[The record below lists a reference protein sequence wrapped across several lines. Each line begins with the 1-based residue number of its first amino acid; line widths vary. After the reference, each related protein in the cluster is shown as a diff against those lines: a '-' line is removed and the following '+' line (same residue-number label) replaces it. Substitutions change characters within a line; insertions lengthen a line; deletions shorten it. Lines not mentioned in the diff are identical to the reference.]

1 MTDQN
6 PENKINPLVEF
17 SVSKRVTITMLI
29 LIVMVFG
36 FLSFTRL
43 PLDMFPEM
51 SYPVIT
57 VMTSYTGVAPEEVER
72 LVTVPLEGAIAG
84 VNNVKK
90 VSSSSSEGYSTISVE
105 FEWGTNLDAA
115 GQDIKDYISRLKDY
129 MPDGVSEPMVLKFNT
144 SQIPIMFSGVS
155 GIEDPYKLKK
165 FLEDN
170 VQQRVQRLD
179 GVAQVQV
186 YGGVERE
193 IQIAV
198 DPIRLKGKGIS
209 VDGVANALR
218 AQNMNTPAGYMV
230 TGGTDFLLRAMGE
243 FGSVDDIRNSIIG
256 AADDGT
262 PVRLY
267 EVADVKDTY
276 KEKRSLMRMNG
287 KPSVF
292 LVISKQSG
300 ANTLKVSQK
309 INKEIA
315 DIKAANPQLVF
326 NTVLDQGEPV
336 KRVTGST
343 IREGIIGAALAIIL
357 LFVFLGN
364 IRPTLI
370 ISVAIPL
377 SIIST
382 FIALYVG
389 GFTLNLMTLGG
400 FALGIGRLVD
410 DAVVVIEN
418 IYRHL
423 MKGEP
428 PVVAAR
434 RGASEV
440 SMAIAASTF
449 TTIIVFLPLLFS
461 TGLAGQLTR
470 GLCLTI
476 MFALLASLFVA
487 FTIVPMLASVF
498 FRKPK
503 KDNAAWFDVVKE
515 YYGSWLSR
523 VLDHPWITASVVGII
538 LVVSLGVG
546 VKFLGKEFMPA
557 GDNGMMVLMVEMPQG
572 TPLDETTALTG
583 QLSKLLMSYPEVQ
596 FVGEMVGSDNESAS
610 HGEGVT
616 GPNGA
621 QIIVKLVDPANRKR
635 TQQQIEDDF
644 RARQPRLKGAKIT
657 LSAMSGFSTGSAKP
671 LTVHIYGNNLA
682 TLSDISQNVLN
693 VMKSIPGV
701 KEAESSFSKSRPEYH
716 FVIDRQK
723 ALVYGLTPYQVQT
736 ALQSANLGTVAT
748 QYRTGDEEIDV
759 RVILDKRYRD
769 KLDYLKQLPL
779 RTPAGVTI
787 PLSQVVTIVPAEG
800 PVVIKRDSKFRVGIV
815 DANITGRPLGAI
827 VADVKTRLAPLEKSL
842 PAGYTISY
850 KGDYENMQESFQ
862 QLALALILAVLLIYM
877 VMASQFESLVHPF
890 TIMFTIPLAGI
901 GVVWILL
908 LLGKTLSMVS
918 FLGIIILTGIV
929 VSNGIVMVDYINQCR
944 HRGMAIRDA
953 VIEGCKT
960 RLRPV
965 IITASATVV
974 AMVPMGFFGG
984 TEGST
989 TSPMALSVIGGLISA
1004 TFFTLFVVPLVYM
1017 AFDKF
1022 GQWVKGKFKKVI
1034 G

>member
-1 MTDQN
+1 MAEQ
-6 PENKINPLVEF
+6 PEKKINPLVEF

-198 DPIRLKGKGIS
+198 DPTRLKGKGIS

-230 TGGTDFLLRAMGE
+230 NGGTDYLLRAMGE
-243 FGSVDDIRNSIIG
+243 FGSIDDIRNSIIG

-309 INKEIA
+309 INKEID
-315 DIKAANPQLVF
+315 DIKKANPQLVF

-503 KDNAAWFDVVKE
+503 KDNAAWFEVVKE

-523 VLDHPWITASVVGII
+523 VLDHPWITASIVGII
-538 LVVSLGVG
+538 LVASLFVG

-557 GDNGMMVLMVEMPQG
+557 SDNGMMVLMVDMPQG

-583 QLSKLLMSYPEVQ
+583 QLEKLLVSYPEVQ

-621 QIIVKLVDPANRKR
+621 QIIVKLVEPAKRKR

-657 LSAMSGFSTGSAKP
+657 LSAMSGFSMGSAKP
-671 LTVHIYGNNLA
+671 LTVHIYGNNLS

-716 FVIDRQK
+716 FVINRQK

-769 KLDYLKQLPL
+769 KLDYLQQLPL
-779 RTPAGVTI
+779 RTPTGMTI

-842 PAGYTISY
+842 PAGYSISY

-918 FLGIIILTGIV
+918 FLGVIILTGIV

-989 TSPMALSVIGGLISA
+989 TSPMALSVIGGLLSA
-1004 TFFTLFVVPLVYM
+1004 TFFTLFIIPLVYI
-1017 AFDKF
+1017 AFDRF
-1022 GQWVKGKFKKVI
+1022 GAWVKRGFKKVI

>member
-1 MTDQN
+1 MTEQT
-6 PENKINPLVEF
+6 EKKINPLVNF

-57 VMTSYTGVAPEEVER
+57 VMTAYAGVAPEEVER

-84 VNNVKK
+84 VNKVKK
-90 VSSSSSEGYSTISVE
+90 VSSSSFEGYSTISVE
-105 FEWGTNLDAA
+105 FEWGANLDAA
-115 GQDIKDYISRLKDY
+115 GQDIKDFISRVKDF
-129 MPDGVSEPMVLKFNT
+129 MPDGVSEPLVLKFNT

-179 GVAQVQV
+179 GVAQVLV
-186 YGGVERE
+186 YGGVARE

-198 DPIRLKGKGIS
+198 DPARLKGKGMS

-230 TGGTDFLLRAMGE
+230 ANGTDYLVRAMGE
-243 FGSVDDIRNSIIG
+243 FGSIDDIRNSVVG
-256 AADDGT
+256 AAADGT
-262 PVRLY
+262 PIRLY

-300 ANTLKVSQK
+300 ANTLKVSK
-309 INKEIA
+309 NINKELDA
-315 DIKAANPQLVF
+315 IKKANPRLVF
-326 NTVLDQGEPV
+326 NTVFDQGEPV
-336 KRVTGST
+336 KRVTGNT
-343 IREGIIGAALAIIL
+343 IREGAIGAALAVIL
-357 LFVFLGN
+357 LLVFLGN
-364 IRPTLI
+364 LRPTLI
-370 ISVAIPL
+370 IAVAIPL

-382 FIALYVG
+382 FIALYAG

-418 IYRHL
+418 IFRHL

-476 MFALLASLFVA
+476 MFSLLASLFVA

-503 KDNAAWFDVVKE
+503 KDGAAWFEVVKK
-515 YYGSWLSR
+515 YYGSWLAG
-523 VLDHPWITASVVGII
+523 VLDHPWISAGVVGTV
-538 LVVSLGVG
+538 LVVSLLVG

-557 GDNGMMVLMVEMPQG
+557 TDNGMMVLTVDMPQG
-572 TPLDETTALTG
+572 TPLEETAALTS
-583 QLSKLLMSYPEVQ
+583 QLQKLLASYPEVQ
-596 FVGEMVGSDNESAS
+596 FIGEMVGADNESAS
-610 HGEGVT
+610 HGEGAIT

-621 QIIVKLVDPANRKR
+621 QVMVKLIDPSKRTR

-644 RARQPRLKGAKIT
+644 RSRLPTLKGAKIT
-657 LSAMSGFSTGSAKP
+657 LSAMSGFSMGGGKP

-682 TLSDISQNVLN
+682 TLRDIAQNVLN
-693 VMKSIPGV
+693 VVKTIPGA
-701 KEAESSFSKSRPEYH
+701 KECESSFSKARPEYH
-716 FVIDRQK
+716 FVINRQK

-736 ALQSANLGTVAT
+736 ALQSANLGAVAT
-748 QYRTGDEEIDV
+748 QFRTGDEEIDV

-769 KLDYLKQLPL
+769 KLDYLEQLPL
-779 RTPAGVTI
+779 KTPMGVTI

-800 PVVIKRDSKFRVGIV
+800 PVVIKRDNKFRVGIV
-815 DANITGRPLGAI
+815 DANISGRPLGAI
-827 VADVKTRLAPLEKSL
+827 VSDVKTQLASIEKSL
-842 PAGYTISY
+842 PAGYSISY

-862 QLALALILAVLLIYM
+862 QLGLALILAVLLIYM

-944 HRGMAIRDA
+944 HRGMGIRDA
-953 VIEGCKT
+953 VMEGCKT

-965 IITASATVV
+965 IITAGATII
-974 AMVPMGFFGG
+974 AMIPMGFFGG
-984 TEGST
+984 SEGAA
-989 TSPMALSVIGGLISA
+989 TSSMALSVIGGLISA
-1004 TFFTLFVVPLVYM
+1004 TFLTLFVIPLVYM
-1017 AFDKF
+1017 AFDRF
-1022 GQWVKGKFKKVI
+1022 GLWVKGRFKKVI

>member
-6 PENKINPLVEF
+6 PEKKINPLVEF

-129 MPDGVSEPMVLKFNT
+129 MPDGVSDPMVLKFNT

-179 GVAQVQV
+179 GVAQVQI

-230 TGGTDFLLRAMGE
+230 TGGTDFLVRGMGE
-243 FGSVDDIRNSIIG
+243 FGSIDDIRNSIIG

-262 PVRLY
+262 PVRLF

-621 QIIVKLVDPANRKR
+621 QIIVKLVEPAKRKR

-644 RARQPRLKGAKIT
+644 RARQPKLKGAKIT
-657 LSAMSGFSTGSAKP
+657 LSAMSGFSMGSDKP

-693 VMKSIPGV
+693 VLKSIPGV

-716 FVIDRQK
+716 FVINRQK
-723 ALVYGLTPYQVQT
+723 ALVYGLSPYQVQT

-779 RTPAGVTI
+779 RTPTGVTI

-800 PVVIKRDSKFRVGIV
+800 PAVIKRDSKFRVGIV

>member
-1 MTDQN
+1 
-6 PENKINPLVEF
+6 
-17 SVSKRVTITMLI
+17 
-29 LIVMVFG
+29 
-36 FLSFTRL
+36 
-43 PLDMFPEM
+43 
-51 SYPVIT
+51 
-57 VMTSYTGVAPEEVER
+57 
-72 LVTVPLEGAIAG
+72 
-84 VNNVKK
+84 
-90 VSSSSSEGYSTISVE
+90 
-105 FEWGTNLDAA
+105 
-115 GQDIKDYISRLKDY
+115 
-129 MPDGVSEPMVLKFNT
+129 MVLKFNT
-144 SQIPIMFSGVS
+144 SQIPVMFSGVS
-155 GIEDPYKLKK
+155 GIGDPYKLKK

-170 VQQRVQRLD
+170 VQQRIQRLD
-179 GVAQVQV
+179 GVAQVLV
-186 YGGVERE
+186 YGDVERE

-198 DPIRLKGKGIS
+198 DPTRLKGKGIS

-230 TGGTDFLLRAMGE
+230 TGGTDYLLRAMGE
-243 FGSVDDIRNSIIG
+243 FGSIDDIRNSIVG
-256 AADDGT
+256 AASDGT

-267 EVADVKDTY
+267 EVAEVKDSY

-287 KPSVF
+287 KPTVF

-309 INKEIA
+309 INKELDA
-315 DIKAANPQLVF
+315 IKKANPQLVF
-326 NTVLDQGEPV
+326 RTVLDQGEPV
-336 KRVTGST
+336 KRVTGHT
-343 IREGIIGAALAIIL
+343 IRDGAIGAALAVIL

-364 IRPTLI
+364 LRPTLI

-487 FTIVPMLASVF
+487 FTIVPMLSSVF

-503 KDNAAWFDVVKE
+503 RDGAAWFQIVKE
-515 YYGSWLSR
+515 YYGSWLTK
-523 VLDHPWITASVVGII
+523 VLDHPRTALGVVGLI
-538 LVVSLGVG
+538 LAVSLGVG
-546 VKFLGKEFMPA
+546 AKFLGREFMPA
-557 GDNGMMVLMVEMPQG
+557 GDNGMMVLTVEMPQG
-572 TPLDETTALTG
+572 TPLLETAALTG
-583 QLSKLLMSYPEVQ
+583 QLEKLLVSYPEVM
-596 FVGEMVGSDNESAS
+596 FVGEMVGADDENAR

-621 QIIVKLVDPANRKR
+621 QIIVKLLAPSKRKR

-644 RARQPRLKGAKIT
+644 RTRLPKLKDAKIT
-657 LSAMSGFSTGSAKP
+657 LTAMSGFSMGGGKP
-671 LTVHIYGNNLA
+671 LTVHIYGNNLT
-682 TLSDISQNVLN
+682 TLRDISQNVLN
-693 VMKSIPGV
+693 VVKTITGV
-701 KEAESSFSKSRPEYH
+701 EEAESSFSKSRPEYH

-723 ALVYGLTPYQVQT
+723 ALVYGLAPYQVQT
-736 ALQSANLGTVAT
+736 ALQSANLGIVAT
-748 QYRTGDEEIDV
+748 QFRTGDEEIDV

-769 KLDYLKQLPL
+769 KLDYLQQLPL
-779 RTPAGVTI
+779 RTPMGVTI

-800 PVVIKRDSKFRVGIV
+800 PVVIKRDNKFRVGVV
-815 DANITGRPLGAI
+815 DANISGRPLGAI
-827 VADVKTRLAPLEKSL
+827 VKDVKTQLASIEKSL
-842 PAGYTISY
+842 PSGYSISY
-850 KGDYENMQESFQ
+850 KGDYESMQESFQ
-862 QLALALILAVLLIYM
+862 QLGLALILAVLLIYM

-890 TIMFTIPLAGI
+890 TIMVTIPLAGI

-918 FLGIIILTGIV
+918 FMGVIILTGIV

-944 HRGMAIRDA
+944 HAGMGIRDA
-953 VIEGCKT
+953 VLEGCKT

-965 IITASATVV
+965 IITASATII

-984 TEGST
+984 TEGGAHQRHILHAVRRAAGLYRLRPSRRMDQATGEGCDRVMVIYFPSILSAVFFASSVLLFSAST
-989 TSPMALSVIGGLISA
+989 LVCASLIYPAEVS
-1004 TFFTLFVVPLVYM
+1004 T
-1017 AFDKF
+1017 
-1022 GQWVKGKFKKVI
+1022 
-1034 G
+1034 